1 MTPVRANPIPE
12 PFPEIGLAHLMTGG
26 TQVFTKRV
34 LKKISTPFEAFDPQG
49 GILMVNMVDPQVNT
63 MKVFLEAVDEVGIP
77 FFIVAN
83 KMDLVD
89 GARLAKVEQE
99 LGLDL
104 IPASMVTLEGMDEI
118 RLQFSETF
126 APKDRI
132 AVLGVFNSGK
142 TSLISNLTH
151 LDLAIGNLPGTTL
164 EFTAYEYEDYVLID
178 TVGQLIDVNKPL
190 MVSVDLSGCESAPE
204 KIARILRQDAEGIL
218 ATLETAVPT
227 IETVV
232 DVMRS
237 RIEAGNKILVTGAGA
252 SALVAMEMAGQG
264 LETGVP
270 IMGFTNNLG
279 DMQPVS
285 FAKGAGEEEMG
296 LSKYMTMAVND
307 GDVMI
312 GISASGGTGFVY
324 DALERAR
331 KRGAITVAVTE
342 NVDTPLGQAADHV
355 IKSNAKPEGPSSS
368 KIQAAHLAIGH
379 ALLLT
384 LADERGVTADQSVEF
399 MLPEVVPTKKMG
411 IK

>member
-1 MTPVRANPIPE
+1 M
-12 PFPEIGLAHLMTGG
+12 H
-26 TQVFTKRV
+26 TKRV
-34 LKKISTPFEAFDPQG
+34 LKKISTPFEAFEPQG
-49 GILMVNMVDPQVNT
+49 AILMVNMVDPQVNT
-63 MKVFLEAVDEVGIP
+63 MKVFLEAIEGVGIP
-77 FFIVAN
+77 FFAVAN

-89 GARLAKVEQE
+89 GARCAMVEEE
-99 LGLDL
+99 LGLSL
-104 IPASMVTLEGMDEI
+104 ITASMLTMDGMDEI
-118 RLQFSETF
+118 RAHIAETF
-126 APKDRI
+126 APKARV

-142 TSLISNLTH
+142 TSLISNLTG

-164 EFTAYEYEDYVLID
+164 EFTAYDCDDYVLID
-178 TVGQLIDVNKPL
+178 TVGQIIDVSKPL
-190 MVSVDLSGCESAPE
+190 MVSVDLADCQSTQD

-218 ATLETAVPT
+218 ATLEIAVPS
-227 IETVV
+227 IEAVV
-232 DVMRS
+232 GVLRD
-237 RIEAGNKILVTGAGA
+237 RIEAGNKIVVTGAGA

-270 IMGFTNNLG
+270 IMVFTNNLG

-296 LSKYMTMAVND
+296 LSKYMTMAINE

-324 DALERAR
+324 DAVERASQ
-331 KRGAITVAVTE
+331 RGGITVAITE
-342 NVDTPLGQAADHV
+342 NIDTPLGQAADYV

-384 LADERGVTADQSVEF
+384 LADERGVTADDSVSF

>member
-1 MTPVRANPIPE
+1 V
-12 PFPEIGLAHLMTGG
+12 H
-26 TQVFTKRV
+26 TKRV

-49 GILMVNMVDPQVNT
+49 AILMVNMVDPQVNT
-63 MKVFLEAVDEVGIP
+63 MQVFLEAIEEAEIP
-77 FFIVAN
+77 FFPVAN
-83 KMDLVD
+83 KMDLAD
-89 GARLAKVEQE
+89 GARLSKVEEE
-99 LGLDL
+99 LGLSL
-104 IPASMVTLEGMDEI
+104 ISASMITMQGMEEI
-118 RLQFSETF
+118 RAQFPQTF
-126 APKDRI
+126 APNDRI

-142 TSLISNLTH
+142 TSLISNLTG

-164 EFTAYEYEDYVLID
+164 EFTAYDYDHYVLID
-178 TVGQLIDVNKPL
+178 TVGQIIDVNKPL
-190 MVSVDLSGCESAPE
+190 MVSIDLSDCETTQD
-204 KIARILRQDAEGIL
+204 KIARVLRQDAEGIL
-218 ATLETAVPT
+218 ATLELAVPS
-227 IETVV
+227 IEKVV
-232 DVMRS
+232 RVLRE
-237 RIEAGNKILVTGAGA
+237 RIEAGNKMVVTGAGA

-270 IMGFTNNLG
+270 IMVFTNNLG

-296 LSKYMTMAVND
+296 LSKYMTMAINV

-331 KRGAITVAVTE
+331 GKGAITVAITE
-342 NVDTPLGQAADHV
+342 NIDTPIGQAADYV

-384 LADERGVTADQSVEF
+384 LADERGITADQSVNF